1 MERREYVYTR
11 RPLGSWLSSYLSEI
25 NKVHPPG
32 TNIRKGLWMSHVAV
46 CFYVFRSRNI
56 MAHETR
62 RGRSAD
68 QSRSGRAV
76 IWVQIISW
84 CAVGALLIL
93 RGVTT
98 LTNDDTSS
106 STDYMTTSMLVTSR
120 DSNGTKSSRE
130 TDEYV
135 GTAEGETFAE
145 NNSTSTEAKKTIRG
159 LSKGSKL
166 NPTSAILITVGATM
180 LVIGP
185 TLLLARVFDTRRHS
199 RQAVKF
205 SKVDPPPSY
214 EDVVDKAP
222 RYSTLFQVTEDGDV
236 VPIAN
241 HSNST
246 STSVPV

>member
-1 MERREYVYTR
+1 
-11 RPLGSWLSSYLSEI
+11 
-25 NKVHPPG
+25 
-32 TNIRKGLWMSHVAV
+32 MSQTAIS
-46 CFYVFRSRNI
+46 FSMFRSRCT
-56 MAHETR
+56 MTQETR

-106 STDYMTTSMLVTSR
+106 STDKGTTSVLVIPR
-120 DSNGTKSSRE
+120 DSNNTTISRDFEEHVGAAEEE
-130 TDEYV
+130 TI
-135 GTAEGETFAE
+135 AER
-145 NNSTSTEAKKTIRG
+145 NSTSAEAKKKIRV
-159 LSKGSKL
+159 LQKGSKL

-222 RYSTLFQVTEDGDV
+222 RYSSLFQVTEDGDV
-236 VPIAN
+236 VPIAS

-246 STSVPV
+246 STSFPV

>member
-1 MERREYVYTR
+1 
-11 RPLGSWLSSYLSEI
+11 
-25 NKVHPPG
+25 
-32 TNIRKGLWMSHVAV
+32 MSHA
-46 CFYVFRSRNI
+46 
-56 MAHETR
+56 TR
-62 RGRSAD
+62 RGRAAD

-98 LTNDDTSS
+98 LTNDDAFS
-106 STDYMTTSMLVTSR
+106 STYKTSTSVLVISR
-120 DSNGTKSSRE
+120 DSNGTTTSRE
-130 TDEYV
+130 IDEYL
-135 GTAEGETFAE
+135 GKAEGETMAE
-145 NNSTSTEAKKTIRG
+145 KNSTSAEAKKTLRG
-159 LSKGSKL
+159 LQKGSKL

-185 TLLLARVFDTRRHS
+185 TLLLARVCDSRRHT

-214 EDVVDKAP
+214 EEVVDKAP
-222 RYSTLFQVTEDGDV
+222 RYSSLFQVTEDGDV
-236 VPIAN
+236 VPIAS

-246 STSVPV
+246 TTSEEVVLSDVVTVKENKGRLSTMPKGTLKISVPV